1 VSIEFVS
8 LYEIRVPFRDPMVTR
23 DGTHTERRS
32 ILVKVSDGTL
42 VGWGEAAAFPSGRFG
57 TADDA
62 WDALQSLDPNALP
75 RVPIASA
82 AVQAARAD
90 LESRRA
96 GIPLHRFLGGRQ
108 RPVGAR
114 HTVGLVNDLPEMILR
129 IEGMISRGIRAIK
142 VKVTPDT
149 DIEPVLGL
157 RAAFPQLDIA
167 VDANGSYE
175 DPYDIAFDAL
185 DHLGVSVIDQPF
197 PAEALDAHAALRARP
212 LTMRVC
218 LDESISSVASAVT
231 AMAAHAADIVS
242 VKVGRMG
249 LEAARS
255 ILASARATGT
265 GFKVGGTFDTAIGRR
280 HLLAFATL
288 AGVTDAEV
296 APPAGYLA
304 ADVADYPPLED
315 GTVTPDDAPGIGV
328 EPDMGR
334 VEELLVRSRE

>member
-8 LYEIRVPFRDPMVTR
+8 LYEIRVPFRDPLVTR
-23 DGTHTERRS
+23 DGTHSDRRS
-32 ILVKVSDGTL
+32 ILVRLSDGTHA
-42 VGWGEAAAFPSGRFG
+42 GWGEAAAFPSGRFG
-57 TADDA
+57 TADEA
-62 WDALQSLDPNALP
+62 WDALVSFDPNTLP
-75 RVPIASA
+75 PVPIASA

-90 LESRRA
+90 LEARRA
-96 GIPLHRFLGGRQ
+96 GVPLHRFLGGR
-108 RPVGAR
+108 RRAVAAR
-114 HTVGLVNDLPEMILR
+114 HTVGLVDDLPSMINR
-129 IEGMISRGIRAIK
+129 VQGIMTGGVRTIK
-142 VKVTPDT
+142 VKVTPDA

-167 VDANGSYE
+167 VDANGSYD

-197 PAEALDAHAALRARP
+197 PPDALDAHAALRRRS

-218 LDESISSVASAVT
+218 LDESIVSVASAVT
-231 AMAAHAADIVS
+231 AMASHAADIVS

-249 LEAARS
+249 FEASRA

-296 APPAGYLA
+296 APPSGYLA
-304 ADVADYPPLED
+304 ADVAEYPSLED

-328 EPDMGR
+328 EPDMAR
-334 VEELLVRSRE
+334 VGELLVRKRD

>member
-8 LYEIRVPFRDPMVTR
+8 LYEIRVPFRDPLVTR
-23 DGTHTERRS
+23 DGTHSDRRS
-32 ILVKVSDGTL
+32 ILVRLSDGTHA
-42 VGWGEAAAFPSGRFG
+42 GWGEAAAFPSGRFG
-57 TADDA
+57 TADEA
-62 WDALQSLDPNALP
+62 WDALVSFDPNTLP
-75 RVPIASA
+75 PVPIASA

-90 LESRRA
+90 LEARRA
-96 GIPLHRFLGGRQ
+96 GVPLHRFLGGR
-108 RPVGAR
+108 RRAVAAR
-114 HTVGLVNDLPEMILR
+114 HTVGLVDDLPSMINR
-129 IEGMISRGIRAIK
+129 VQGIMTGGVRTIK
-142 VKVTPDT
+142 VKVTPDA

-167 VDANGSYE
+167 VDANGSYD

-197 PAEALDAHAALRARP
+197 PPDALDAHAALRRRS

-218 LDESISSVASAVT
+218 LDESIVSVASAVT
-231 AMAAHAADIVS
+231 AMASHAADIVS

-249 LEAARS
+249 FEASRA

-296 APPAGYLA
+296 APPSGYLA
-304 ADVADYPPLED
+304 ADVAEYPSLED

-328 EPDMGR
+328 EPDMAR
-334 VEELLVRSRE
+334 VEELVVRKRD